1 MNVLLLSMPDSFEHM
16 PPIAV
21 RMPNGALASLAG
33 NVDSQHRVAI
43 ADLILVQSSVRATV
57 ERLVREIEPDVV
69 GLSVM
74 TFQRATALALAT
86 FVRALRPSVRIVAGG
101 YDPSLASRAYEPC
114 AAIDFIVRGE
124 GEQTL
129 RELLRALERS
139 ASAVARSASEGGSLS
154 GERVDLSSIRGLS
167 YRTAD
172 GFVRNAD
179 RPIMPLASTELQLP
193 NRGARVLG
201 GYTML
206 GRTVDVVETSR
217 GCTFDCSFCSIIE
230 MRGRNFHPYPIDRV
244 LADISD
250 ARAHGA
256 EAIFLVDDNITLDVG
271 RFEQLCHAIVDA
283 GFDDTDYIVQA
294 MTAPIAQHG
303 ARLAPLM
310 RRAGFRYVFLGIENI
325 VDEDLRFLRARAK
338 NALREGGRTVGNASL
353 EAIRH
358 LHDNGM
364 YVVGGL
370 IVGNPDD
377 TRSSID
383 ANLAFAR
390 QHVDW
395 PYIQHPTPYPG
406 TPMTREFQERGLI
419 VDEDVSHYD
428 GTTAVVRSEHVSAE
442 DIEFLRWR
450 AERWMKVRH
459 MPAALAHNPL
469 FVLRN
474 ALGMLTHTFAGTSLR
489 SIVGLED
496 EHAVFARFRERRR
509 LERNVYRRPDIEPA
523 HADSR
528 LQQGRVRAGHPPPV
542 DRPA

>member
-16 PPIAV
+16 PPVAV

-33 NVDSQHRVAI
+33 NVDAHHHVSI
-43 ADLILVQSSVRATV
+43 ADLILVQASVRPTV
-57 ERLVREIEPDVV
+57 ERLVRDLRPDVV

-74 TFQRATALALAT
+74 TFQRTTALGLAS
-86 FVRALRPSVRIVAGG
+86 FIRALRPDVRIVAGG
-101 YDPSLASRAYEPC
+101 YDPSLAPRAYEAHPDV
-114 AAIDFIVRGE
+114 DFVVRGE

-129 RELLRALERS
+129 RELLRALESDAAETNPSETHERS
-139 ASAVARSASEGGSLS
+139 ASLS
-154 GERVDLSSIRGLS
+154 GERPALSTIRGLS
-167 YRTAD
+167 YRTPD
-172 GFVRNAD
+172 GFVRNPD
-179 RPIMPLASTELQLP
+179 RPIMTLASSPLELP

-244 LADISD
+244 LADIAD

-256 EAIFLVDDNITLDVG
+256 EGIFLVDDNITLDVK
-271 RFEQLCHAIVDA
+271 RFERLCEAIIDA
-283 GFDDTDYIVQA
+283 GFDDTDFVVQA

-325 VDEDLRFLRARAK
+325 VDEDLKFLKARAK
-338 NALREGGRTVGNASL
+338 NVHREGGRTIGNASV

-358 LHDNGM
+358 LHENGM

-370 IVGNPDD
+370 IVGNPND
-377 TRSSID
+377 TRRSIET
-383 ANLAFAR
+383 NLEFAR
-390 QHVDW
+390 KHVDW

-428 GTTAVVRSEHVSAE
+428 GTTAVVRSEHVSADE
-442 DIEFLRWR
+442 IEFLRWR

-459 MPAALAHNPL
+459 MPAAFAHSPL
-469 FVLRN
+469 YVLQH
-474 ALGMLTHTFAGTSLR
+474 AFAMLTHTFAGTTLR
-489 SIVGLED
+489 SMFGLED
-496 EHAVFARFRERRR
+496 EHAAFDRFRAHRRR
-509 LERNVYRRPDIEPA
+509 ERDAYRQTGADARMPDT
-523 HADSR
+523 
-528 LQQGRVRAGHPPPV
+528 PV
-542 DRPA
+542 AVQA